1 MVRLFLKLYGLLI
14 GTLAFSFLVQI
25 QLMDYV
31 WREMSHGYDFRTRFQ
46 PTFLLLERALSAYP
60 QEEWPR
66 RFDEVTRGFALPA
79 AQLERDAQSAS
90 ITAFNAEQRAALEAG
105 SLVWAD
111 REGGGFRLS
120 KKLSGSP
127 YVATLLFDGPDNKRL
142 RLVTYVVNWSV
153 EFLIVAVLLFFWVRP
168 FWRDMARLTAA
179 ADAVGGGDFQ
189 PRLAL
194 RRGSPLRPLA
204 EAIEAMAGRIATL
217 LQSHR
222 TLTSAISHELRT
234 PLARLRFS
242 HSLARE
248 ESDAGL
254 QARYLARMDRDIA
267 EMDELTSELLDYAR
281 LERGAPALEL
291 QTVPAEAWLEDVLA
305 DARERPGA
313 AGDAKVEADVAVEE
327 LRCEPRYMGRA
338 VANLV
343 RNALRH
349 ARRKVRILVESDA
362 TGTVIHVDDDGCGV
376 PAEERERLFEPF
388 VRLDRS
394 RDRASGGFGMG
405 LAIVRQVARWHGG
418 DASIGESPLGGAR
431 VTIAW

>member
-31 WREMSHGYDFRTRFQ
+31 WGEMSHGYDFRTRFQ
-46 PTFLLLERALSAYP
+46 PTFLLLERSLAAYP
-60 QEEWPR
+60 QAEWR
-66 RFDEVTRGFALPA
+66 DRFGELSRGFALPGARLDSEEDRA
-79 AQLERDAQSAS
+79 AFAS
-90 ITAFNAEQRAALEAG
+90 LTDEQRAALHG
-105 SLVWAD
+105 GGMVWAD

-120 KKLSGSP
+120 RKLAGSP
-127 YVATLLFDGPDNKRL
+127 YVATLVFDGPDNRRL
-142 RLVTYVVNWSV
+142 RLVTYLVNWSV
-153 EFLIVAVLLFFWVRP
+153 EFLIVAMLLFFWVRP
-168 FWRDMARLTAA
+168 FWRDLVQLRAA
-179 ADAVGGGDFQ
+179 ADAVGSGDFE
-189 PRLAL
+189 PSLAV

-204 EAIEAMAGRIATL
+204 EALETMAGRIAAL

-248 ESDAGL
+248 ELDAG
-254 QARYLARMDRDIA
+254 AKDRYLARMERDIA

-281 LERGAPALEL
+281 LERGAPPLDL
-291 QTVPAEAWLEDVLA
+291 QTVPAGPWLEDVLA
-305 DARERPGA
+305 DARERPGLEGEA
-313 AGDAKVEADVAVEE
+313 RLDAEVIVEE

-343 RNALRH
+343 RNALQH
-349 ARRKVRILVESDA
+349 ARGQVRVRVAAERA
-362 TGTVIHVDDDGCGV
+362 RTVIEVEDDGCGV
-376 PAEERERLFEPF
+376 APADRERLFEPF

-418 DASIGESPLGGAR
+418 DASIAESTLGGAR

>member
-31 WREMSHGYDFRTRFQ
+31 WHEMSHGYDFRTRFQ
-46 PTFLLLERALSAYP
+46 PTFLLLERALARYP
-60 QEEWPR
+60 QSEWPR
-66 RFDEVTRGFALPA
+66 RFPEVSDGFAIASARLDPA
-79 AQLERDAQSAS
+79 G
-90 ITAFNAEQRAALEAG
+90 AFGALTDEQRAALAAG
-105 SLVWAD
+105 SVVWVD

-120 KKLSGSP
+120 KKLDSSP
-127 YVATLLFDGPDNKRL
+127 YVATLEFEGPDNRRL

-153 EFLIVAVLLFFWVRP
+153 EFLIVAILLFFWVRP
-168 FWRDMARLTAA
+168 FWRDLMQLRAA
-179 ADAVGGGDFQ
+179 ADAVGSGNLE
-189 PRLAL
+189 PHLAV
-194 RRGSPLRPLA
+194 RRGSALRPLA
-204 EAIEAMAGRIATL
+204 EAFEAMAGRIATL

-234 PLARLRFS
+234 PLSRLRFS

-248 ESDAGL
+248 EPDA
-254 QARYLARMDRDIA
+254 AKRDRYLARMDRDIA

-291 QTVPAEAWLEDVLA
+291 QNVPAEAWLEDVLA
-305 DARERPGA
+305 EAGGENPELLGQAR
-313 AGDAKVEADVAVEE
+313 VEARVGVEE

-343 RNALRH
+343 RNAVQH
-349 ARRKVRILVESDA
+349 ARSSVRVLVEGD
-362 TGTVIHVDDDGCGV
+362 GQRTVIHVDDDGSGV
-376 PAEERERLFEPF
+376 PVPDRERLFEPF

-394 RDRASGGFGMG
+394 RDRTSGGFGLG
-405 LAIVRQVARWHGG
+405 LAIVRQIARWHGG
-418 DASIGESPLGGAR
+418 EATIAESPLGGAR

>member
-31 WREMSHGYDFRTRFQ
+31 WREMSHGYDFRTRFE
-46 PTFLLLERALSAYP
+46 PTFLLLERALAPYP
-60 QEEWPR
+60 VADWPR
-66 RFDEVTRGFALPA
+66 RFAEVSRGFSIPA
-79 AQLERDAQSAS
+79 ARLERADAPEGA
-90 ITAFNAEQRAALEAG
+90 AFSDEQRQALASG
-105 SLVWAD
+105 TIVWVD

-120 KKLSGSP
+120 RRLDGSP
-127 YVATLLFDGPDNKRL
+127 YIATLEFDGPDNRRL
-142 RLVTYVVNWSV
+142 RFVTYVVNWSV

-168 FWRDMARLTAA
+168 FWRDLAQLRAA
-179 ADAVGGGDFQ
+179 ADAVGSGHFT
-189 PRLAL
+189 PAL
-194 RRGSPLRPLA
+194 SLKRGSALRPLA
-204 EAIEAMAGRIATL
+204 EAMQAMAGRIGEL

-242 HSLARE
+242 QSLARE
-248 ESDAGL
+248 EPGVAEKD
-254 QARYLARMDRDIA
+254 RYLAQMDRDIA

-281 LERGAPALEL
+281 LERGTPALEL
-291 QTVPAEAWLEDVLA
+291 QTVPAGAWLEDVLA
-305 DARERPGA
+305 ESGERSRESAPARLEM
-313 AGDAKVEADVAVEE
+313 DVALDE

-343 RNALRH
+343 RNAMQH
-349 ARRKVRILVESDA
+349 ARSSVRVCVASDQSR
-362 TGTVIHVDDDGCGV
+362 TVVHVDDDGCGV
-376 PAEERERLFEPF
+376 PGPDRERLFEPF

-418 DASIGESPLGGAR
+418 DACIGDSPLGGAR

>member
-46 PTFLLLERALSAYP
+46 PTFVLLERALAPYP
-60 QEEWPR
+60 QAEWPQ
-66 RFDEVTRGFALPA
+66 RFGELSRGFPIPGARLDREDAMA
-79 AQLERDAQSAS
+79 AAS
-90 ITAFNAEQRAALEAG
+90 LTGEQRSSLASG
-105 SLVWAD
+105 SMIWVD
-111 REGGGFRLS
+111 REGGGFRLA
-120 KKLSGSP
+120 KRLDGSP
-127 YVATLLFDGPDNKRL
+127 YIATLDFDGPDNRRL
-142 RLVTYVVNWSV
+142 RFVTYVVNWSV

-168 FWRDMARLTAA
+168 FWRDLNQLRAA
-179 ADAVGGGDFQ
+179 ADAVGGGDFE
-189 PRLAL
+189 PALRL
-194 RRGSPLRPLA
+194 RRGSPLRPLS
-204 EAIEAMAGRIATL
+204 EALQAMATRISTL

-222 TLTSAISHELRT
+222 TLTSAVSHELRT

-248 ESDAGL
+248 ESDPKLKDG
-254 QARYLARMDRDIA
+254 YLARMERDLA

-281 LERGAPALEL
+281 LERGTPALDL

-305 DARERPGA
+305 DAFERPDGTPRVA
-313 AGDAKVEADVAVEE
+313 ADVAVEE

-338 VANLV
+338 VANVV
-343 RNALRH
+343 RNALQH
-349 ARRKVRILVESDA
+349 ARSSVQVRVAAD
-362 TGTVIHVDDDGCGV
+362 TDRRTVIHVDDDGCGV
-376 PAEERERLFEPF
+376 PPQDRDRLFEPF

-394 RDRASGGFGMG
+394 RDRASGGFGME

-418 DASIGESPLGGAR
+418 DASIGDSPLGGAR